1 MKGLLTKDFN
11 LAVRTCWTYLLIIVP
26 FLAASV
32 TSDFGIF
39 TMYPLVLISVVP
51 LNLITIDEKCRWRN
65 YASCMPYSRK
75 EIVASKYLL
84 GAIMSAITIVIALA
98 AQAVKLIIRDGLN
111 GIRDGLNGEIPGQ
124 LAAILAMCLFMS
136 MVCPNIALPFMF
148 KFDTEKS
155 KIAYYIILGFA
166 GGIVGMLTG
175 LSSRSFN
182 EIANAL
188 AKISAPKLLCISLLS
203 TLIFSFGSFAI
214 SVHTYK
220 RRDL

>member
-32 TSDFGIF
+32 TSDFGMF
-39 TMYPLVLISVVP
+39 TMYPLVLISVIP

-75 EIVASKYLL
+75 EIVASKYIL

-98 AQAVKLIIRDGLN
+98 AQAVKLIT
-111 GIRDGLNGEIPGQ
+111 RDGLNGEIPGQ
-124 LAAILAMCLFMS
+124 LAAMLAIYLFMS

-188 AKISAPKLLCISLLS
+188 AEISVPKLLCISLLI

-214 SVHTYK
+214 SVHAYN

>member
-39 TMYPLVLISVVP
+39 TMYPLVLISVIP

-75 EIVASKYLL
+75 EIVASKYIL

-98 AQAVKLIIRDGLN
+98 AQAVKLIT
-111 GIRDGLNGEIPGQ
+111 RDGLNGEIPGQ

-136 MVCPNIALPFMF
+136 ILLPSIALPFMF

-155 KIAYYIILGFA
+155 KIAYYIFLGFA
-166 GGIVGMLTG
+166 GGTMGMLTS

-188 AKISAPKLLCISLLS
+188 AEISAPKLLCISLLI

-214 SVHTYK
+214 SVHAYN